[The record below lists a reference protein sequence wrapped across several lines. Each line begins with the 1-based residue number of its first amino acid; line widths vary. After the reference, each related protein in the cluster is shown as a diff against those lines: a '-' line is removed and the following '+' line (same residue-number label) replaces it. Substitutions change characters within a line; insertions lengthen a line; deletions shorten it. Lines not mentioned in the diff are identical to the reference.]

1 MLWIPGA
8 LAETTTEVIDA
19 AQEALETVAPDA
31 VNLNIGIGESFMYAI
46 VGFLIVFI
54 VLIVIIGAILVT
66 SKLVDSA
73 SKKPAVEE
81 KKAAPAPAAAPAPVA
96 REVAPGSCGD
106 IKLYNVS
113 DKEAAMIM
121 AIVADE
127 MKTPLNELRFIS
139 IKQIG

>member
-8 LAETTTEVIDA
+8 LAETTQDVIDA
-19 AQEALETVAPDA
+19 AQNVAETVAPDA

-46 VGFLIVFI
+46 VGFIIVFI
-54 VLIVIIGAILVT
+54 VLTLIIGAIIVT
-66 SKLVDSA
+66 SKLVSSA
-73 SKKPAVEE
+73 SKKPAEE

-96 REVAPGSCGD
+96 PKAAPGSCGD